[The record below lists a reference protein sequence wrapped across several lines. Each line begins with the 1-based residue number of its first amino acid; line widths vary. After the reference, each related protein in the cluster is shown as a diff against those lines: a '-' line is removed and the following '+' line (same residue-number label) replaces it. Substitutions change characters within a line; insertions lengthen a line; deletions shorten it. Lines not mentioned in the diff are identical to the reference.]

1 MILNGTIYLKKELI
15 INCNPKIIVQDKEG
29 LRSPTEQ
36 EQNLVNNILSNFLQP
51 KEVYD
56 EDFWLVFATNEKIFM
71 YNPNKEIYEQ
81 YDNLEEIN
89 KRFITLEQFLKE
101 SYYVGRNLMQ
111 PAGTEWV
118 KNGKSTFFTKDIAEY
133 IILFRLGK
141 RLIVRNLETG
151 EYKIVSSTNQ
161 AFKKYYL
168 EEKINPEFCDKNGI
182 YQDIIAQIY
191 HKGKKDNQGLE
202 RK

>member
-1 MILNGTIYLKKELI
+1 MILNGTVYLKKELI
-15 INCNPKIIVQDKEG
+15 INCNPEIIVQDKEG

-111 PAGTEWV
+111 PAGTERV

-168 EEKINPEFCDKNGI
+168 EEKINPEFCDKYGI

>member
-1 MILNGTIYLKKELI
+1 MILNGTVYLKKELI
-15 INCNPKIIVQDKEG
+15 INCNPEIIVQDKEG

-111 PAGTEWV
+111 PAGTERV
-118 KNGKSTFFTKDIAEY
+118 KMEKV
-133 IILFRLGK
+133 LFLQR
-141 RLIVRNLETG
+141 I
-151 EYKIVSSTNQ
+151 
-161 AFKKYYL
+161 
-168 EEKINPEFCDKNGI
+168 
-182 YQDIIAQIY
+182 
-191 HKGKKDNQGLE
+191 
-202 RK
+202 